1 MCFESWKAKY
11 AGETLGKRANATLMW
26 RKVHVL
32 KIQNTLTSFY
42 HTLPTNSLKTYS
54 TTTFLS
60 QTILKGLS
68 KVQKTQLDGTSC
80 SFLKFLMKGLFTL
93 KNSQQKAYQIQGVP
107 GRKTRVKYIVTGNR
121 DSANVMI
128 TRRLQ
133 PRKLQ

>member
-42 HTLPTNSLKTYS
+42 HTLPTYSLKTYS

-60 QTILKGLS
+60 QAILKGLS
-68 KVQKTQLDGTSC
+68 KVQKTELDGTSC
-80 SFLKFLMKGLFTL
+80 SFLKFLMNGLFTL
-93 KNSQQKAYQIQGVP
+93 KNPNKKLI
-107 GRKTRVKYIVTGNR
+107 KYKVF
-121 DSANVMI
+121 
-128 TRRLQ
+128 Q
-133 PRKLQ
+133 